1 MAAPGAALPVVDS
14 SHSGMRPVKSSCPM
28 RFPIIRTIDSMSS
41 VFWPGP
47 LELTRNRTGVLGF
60 AGGVPELPD

>member
-1 MAAPGAALPVVDS
+1 
-14 SHSGMRPVKSSCPM
+14 M